1 MPARQKYRGSPSYV
15 VSNYADSLYLSS
27 KISALVVDLLHS
39 IKNWKSAYWGPG
51 VFLHTYIFF
60 IHEIWVTRSAKDT
73 KFVLQGPL
81 VDYFANKKNINSIHA
96 AMNDLDFIIMYIHLC
111 KKTFIFSILWH
122 LKNSVDLCAVMGIF
136 FSKVE
141 FTSPLLQGI
150 IKILVISFS
159 QPSQGR
165 PWRGRSRQGS
175 FKWH

>member
-1 MPARQKYRGSPSYV
+1 MDLLV
-15 VSNYADSLYLSS
+15 S
-27 KISALVVDLLHS
+27 KIENPRILRTRS
-39 IKNWKSAYWGPG
+39 I
-51 VFLHTYIFF
+51 FTYIHFF
-60 IHEIWVTRSAKDT
+60 HTWNLSYTIGRGHKIRVAGTPCRLFCKQKIDIS
-73 KFVLQGPL
+73 
-81 VDYFANKKNINSIHA
+81 SIHA

-111 KKTFIFSILWH
+111 KKHFFSILWH

-165 PWRGRSRQGS
+165 PRRGRFRQGS
-175 FKWH
+175 FKWR